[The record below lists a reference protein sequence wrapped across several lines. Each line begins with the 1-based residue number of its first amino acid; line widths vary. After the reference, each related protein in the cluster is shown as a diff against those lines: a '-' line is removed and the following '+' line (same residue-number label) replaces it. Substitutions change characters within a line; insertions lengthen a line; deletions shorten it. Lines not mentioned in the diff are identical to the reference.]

1 MPWTKSSKTNGTDNR
16 ANNGNSMFIDGE
28 RNSFN
33 SHNDQG
39 SASRYFY
46 CAKASKADRDEGLEG
61 SNIHATVKPTAL
73 MQYVTK
79 LITPPNGTVLDPFM
93 GSGSTGKA
101 CMLEGFNFT
110 GIELSEEY
118 LAIAEARIKH
128 AQNLASRKQLKLE
141 V

>member
-1 MPWTKSSKTNGTDNR
+1 MNEEQKT
-16 ANNGNSMFIDGE
+16 
-28 RNSFN
+28 
-33 SHNDQG
+33 
-39 SASRYFY
+39 
-46 CAKASKADRDEGLEG
+46 ASKLG
-61 SNIHATVKPTAL
+61 NFHPTVKPTAL

-110 GIELSEEY
+110 GIELSSEY

-141 V
+141 VLL